1 MPAAYAFVI
10 HTHNPTNN
18 SAEEVFAEVVLG
30 LGESI
35 VSGLVPGSALSF
47 KAPKSSLN
55 KPQVLQTSRC
65 WWQTSLASLVCHT
78 GDSMSHM

>member
-1 MPAAYAFVI
+1 MVPAAYAFVI

-35 VSGLVPGSALSF
+35 VSGLVPGAALSF
-47 KAPKSSLN
+47 KCPKSALD
-55 KPQVLQTSRC
+55 KPQVCTCGVL
-65 WWQTSLASLVCHT
+65 LDLL
-78 GDSMSHM
+78 